1 MRRLRAP
8 AEFDQGDYGGITLDI
23 GWFRREIRNMLHC
36 FGSGCASE
44 RKVRM
49 ITYVDHKL
57 PLPPLDIGRRRTVQ
71 RGHAEGISLAKE
83 QIAKLGL
90 AEPGCVP
97 QQGLEHGL
105 QLARRVADNLEHL
118 RRRRLLLQRF
128 GKVRLRFHE
137 LATAYFELPFQVD
150 EIVTPAASARS
161 VFRAFSR

>member
-1 MRRLRAP
+1 
-8 AEFDQGDYGGITLDI
+8 
-23 GWFRREIRNMLHC
+23 MLHR

-44 RKVRM
+44 RKLRM

-90 AEPGCVP
+90 AEPGRVP

-118 RRRRLLLQRF
+118 RGRGLLLQCF
-128 GKVRLRFHE
+128 GKVIARLAQ
-137 LATAYFELPFQVD
+137 LASACFELLFQ
-150 EIVTPAASARS
+150 IASVR
-161 VFRAFSR
+161 F